1 MLLYFLILLAFVALG
16 FTVYTLQQSKDYSL
30 ATLQNELIAFNADVN
45 NKIAAGNKFSQ
56 IAPPAKGMLFTIL
69 DSTGFVLY
77 DSRQN
82 EVSIEEDQSNKP
94 EFIKAN
100 QNGDGN
106 SLRYAA
112 TMGDEYLFYAKK
124 YNGYFIRTAIKFM
137 SEKPAQ
143 VQKDNRYLLM
153 MIALLAALVAATIII
168 SGKLTRPL
176 IKFNQF
182 VGALKSQQKDF
193 SSIDFGDDDFG
204 EVGRKIADTFQQ
216 LEKTK
221 QYKQE
226 MSHNIAHELKTP
238 VTGIRAYLETI
249 LHSPDMPEE
258 QKTLFINK
266 AYAQTLRLSNL
277 IAEVSTLNK
286 LDEGGETYKIEE
298 VNISKCLQ
306 EVCEEIGYK
315 LEANHIQFHSL
326 ISNELKL
333 NGCYS
338 LIYSL
343 FKNLIDN
350 SIEHGGP
357 GIEISLS
364 AGIEQVSG
372 EGGYKINFT
381 YTDTGKGV
389 PQEDLTRIFE
399 RFYRVEEGRT
409 RKTGGS
415 GLGLAIVK
423 NSVLFHKG
431 TIDAEC
437 RPGGGI
443 IFKFSLY
450 SL

>member
-1 MLLYFLILLAFVALG
+1 M
-16 FTVYTLQQSKDYSL
+16 Q
-30 ATLQNELIAFNADVN
+30 
-45 NKIAAGNKFSQ
+45 
-56 IAPPAKGMLFTIL
+56 
-69 DSTGFVLY
+69 
-77 DSRQN
+77 
-82 EVSIEEDQSNKP
+82 
-94 EFIKAN
+94 FI
-100 QNGDGN
+100 Q
-106 SLRYAA
+106 
-112 TMGDEYLFYAKK
+112 
-124 YNGYFIRTAIKFM
+124 
-137 SEKPAQ
+137 
-143 VQKDNRYLLM
+143 
-153 MIALLAALVAATIII
+153 
-168 SGKLTRPL
+168 
-176 IKFNQF
+176 
-182 VGALKSQQKDF
+182 
-193 SSIDFGDDDFG
+193 
-204 EVGRKIADTFQQ
+204 
-216 LEKTK
+216 
-221 QYKQE
+221 
-226 MSHNIAHELKTP
+226 
-238 VTGIRAYLETI
+238 
-249 LHSPDMPEE
+249 
-258 QKTLFINK
+258 K
-266 AYAQTLRLSNL
+266 AYSQTLRLSNL

-315 LEANHIQFHSL
+315 LEANNIRFHPL

-350 SIEHGGP
+350 SIEHGGN

-364 AGIEQVSG
+364 AGMEQISG

-389 PQEDLTRIFE
+389 PAEDLNRIFE

-431 TIDAEC
+431 TICAEC